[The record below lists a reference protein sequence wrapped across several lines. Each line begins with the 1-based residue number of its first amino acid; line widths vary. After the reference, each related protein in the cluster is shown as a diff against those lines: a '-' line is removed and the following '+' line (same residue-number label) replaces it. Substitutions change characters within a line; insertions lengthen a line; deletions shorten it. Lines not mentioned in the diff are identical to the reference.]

1 MLMPVLMLVL
11 MLALVFALTLIRL
24 FAKARGPKKPCS
36 GNN

>member
-1 MLMPVLMLVL
+1 MLVLMLVL